1 MKSLDFDTVDG
12 LIDEIKV
19 LCADI
24 NGAEFRLLEL
34 IRRLDLLRP
43 WRECEVPSCAHWLNL
58 RCGID
63 LVTAREKVRV
73 AHALPKVPMINEAF
87 RDGRLSYSKV
97 RALTRVA
104 GPETEA
110 ELLSMAVGT
119 TASHVEKLARTYR
132 QAERLQDA
140 RAAFNAYR
148 QREFRCHTTDDGSL
162 VFVGRLPAE
171 VGALLV
177 QALDRGVEW
186 LFRGQVRPQPGA
198 YQQSTPGDQLRPDQQ
213 PAPHRQQRPEAQP
226 MPDRRPVSQAR
237 PPAREPARIQDVP
250 LAERRADA
258 LAALAERF
266 LAQPPEEEE
275 GLNSAD
281 RFLVTVHAS
290 AEALPEY
297 GELDP
302 RDPPQVEDGPV
313 LAAETVRRI
322 ACDCG
327 VVHIRESSEGE
338 PLDVGRKTR
347 TIPSAIRRALKRRD
361 LGCRFPGCV
370 NSRFVDGHHIVHW
383 ADGGETK
390 LSNLVLLCRHHH
402 RLLHEG
408 LLHEGGY
415 YVVPDGSEF
424 IFCRGDGDIVLPV
437 TNAHRSVGRSD
448 GPAINAPV
456 AARSKGTGPECRK
469 SPVCEAV

>member
-1 MKSLDFDTVDG
+1 MKSLDFDTAAFDEHG

-24 NGAEFRLLEL
+24 HGAEFRLLEL

-58 RCGID
+58 KCGID

-162 VFVGRLPAE
+162 VFEGRLPAE

-186 LFRGQVRPQPGA
+186 LFRGQVRG
-198 YQQSTPGDQLRPDQQ
+198 
-213 PAPHRQQRPEAQP
+213 
-226 MPDRRPVSQAR
+226 
-237 PPAREPARIQDVP
+237 IQDVP

-266 LAQPPEEEE
+266 LARPPEEDE
-275 GLNSAD
+275 GLNAYFSD
-281 RFLVTVHAS
+281 RGRLF
-290 AEALPEY
+290 
-297 GELDP
+297 
-302 RDPPQVEDGPV
+302 Q
-313 LAAETVRRI
+313 
-322 ACDCG
+322 CD
-327 VVHIRESSEGE
+327 R
-338 PLDVGRKTR
+338 GRCF
-347 TIPSAIRRALKRRD
+347 SAIMDDSA
-361 LGCRFPGCV
+361 
-370 NSRFVDGHHIVHW
+370 S
-383 ADGGETK
+383 T
-390 LSNLVLLCRHHH
+390 
-402 RLLHEG
+402 
-408 LLHEGGY
+408 
-415 YVVPDGSEF
+415 
-424 IFCRGDGDIVLPV
+424 
-437 TNAHRSVGRSD
+437 
-448 GPAINAPV
+448 
-456 AARSKGTGPECRK
+456 
-469 SPVCEAV
+469 

>member
-1 MKSLDFDTVDG
+1 
-12 LIDEIKV
+12 
-19 LCADI
+19 
-24 NGAEFRLLEL
+24 
-34 IRRLDLLRP
+34 
-43 WRECEVPSCAHWLNL
+43 
-58 RCGID
+58 
-63 LVTAREKVRV
+63 
-73 AHALPKVPMINEAF
+73 
-87 RDGRLSYSKV
+87 
-97 RALTRVA
+97 
-104 GPETEA
+104 
-110 ELLSMAVGT
+110 MAVGT

-162 VFVGRLPAE
+162 VFEGRLPAE

-186 LFRGQVRPQPGA
+186 LFRGQVRG
-198 YQQSTPGDQLRPDQQ
+198 
-213 PAPHRQQRPEAQP
+213 
-226 MPDRRPVSQAR
+226 
-237 PPAREPARIQDVP
+237 IQDVP

-266 LAQPPEEEE
+266 LAQPPEEDE

-322 ACDCG
+322 ACDCA

-408 LLHEGGY
+408 GY

-437 TNAHRSVGRSD
+437 TNAHRSVGRSA
-448 GPAINAPV
+448 GPPINAPV
-456 AARSKGTGPECRK
+456 AGRSKATGPECRK